1 MKHNIRRNLSAWALL
16 SVFVPMVLLSALH
29 LHNDTHAK
37 GNSCVECVKHSHH
50 HSHLSLGEGVFHDCI
65 LCQFLTLTYFAAAA
79 VTLLLWTSSYS
90 RPAILPTS
98 ALPSAPVRQ
107 CAARAPPFLLL

>member
-1 MKHNIRRNLSAWALL
+1 MRHDIHRKLSAWALL

-29 LHNDTHAK
+29 LHNDASAE

-50 HSHLSLGEGVFHDCI
+50 HSHLSMGEGVLHDCI

-79 VTLLLWTSSYS
+79 VAMLLWTTSF
-90 RPAILPTS
+90 RLTNIRLIS
-98 ALPSAPVRQ
+98 ALPSATVWQR
-107 CAARAPPFLLL
+107 AARAPPFLLF